1 VDVLVTGSSGFIGTA
16 LLSVLERSGHRPVR
30 LVRGAAGTD
39 TGAGA
44 GSGATVRWDPAA
56 GTIDAAGLEGIG
68 AVVHL
73 AGESIGARKWTAEQK
88 QRILESRTRGTT
100 LLSETLARLQTPP
113 AVLVSA
119 SAVGYYG
126 NRGAEELTEESGPG
140 DGFLVDVCRAWESST
155 TPATDAGIRV
165 ACVRTGIALSSRG
178 GALQRMLLPF
188 KLGLGGRI
196 GSGTQYMSWIS
207 LPDEVRAILHVLE
220 HDSIAGPVNLTG
232 PSPVTNTEFTETL
245 GAVLHRPT
253 VLPTPLLPLQL
264 RYGKELVRQLLVEG
278 QRVLPAKL
286 LADGFRFEHPTLETA
301 LRAVLATPAAA

>member
-1 VDVLVTGSSGFIGTA
+1 MDVLVTGSSGFIGTA
-16 LLSVLERSGHRPVR
+16 LLPALERSGHRSVR
-30 LVRGAAGTD
+30 LVRGAAGT
-39 TGAGA
+39 
-44 GSGATVRWDPAA
+44 GATLRWDPAA

-73 AGESIGARKWTAEQK
+73 AGESIGERKWTAEQK
-88 QRILESRTRGTT
+88 QRILESRTRATT
-100 LLSETLARLQTPP
+100 LLSETLARLQRPP

-126 NRGAEELTEESGPG
+126 NRGSEELNEHSPPG
-140 DGFLVDVCRAWESST
+140 DGFLADTCRAWEAST
-155 TPATDAGIRV
+155 TPAADAGIRI
-165 ACVRTGIALSSRG
+165 ACVRTGIVLSSRG

-196 GSGTQYMSWIS
+196 GSGSQYMSWIS

-220 HDSIAGPVNLTG
+220 HDSVAGPVNLTG
-232 PSPVTNTEFTETL
+232 PSPVTNTEFTKTL

-278 QRVLPAKL
+278 QRVSPAKL
-286 LADGFRFEHPTLETA
+286 LADDFRFEHPTFENA
-301 LRAVLATPAAA
+301 LRAVLTTPAST

>member
-1 VDVLVTGSSGFIGTA
+1 MDVLVTGSSGFIGTA
-16 LLSVLERSGHRPVR
+16 LLPALERSGNRPVR
-30 LVRGAAGTD
+30 LVRGTAA
-39 TGAGA
+39 TGA
-44 GSGATVRWDPAA
+44 TLRWDPAA

-88 QRILESRTRGTT
+88 QRILESRTRPTT
-100 LLSETLARLQTPP
+100 LLSETLARLQRPP

-126 NRGAEELTEESGPG
+126 DRGAAELTEDSPPG
-140 DGFLVDVCRAWESST
+140 NGFLADVCRAWEGAT
-155 TPATDAGIRV
+155 TPATGAGIRV
-165 ACVRTGIALSSRG
+165 ACVRTGIVLSSSG
-178 GALQRMLLPF
+178 GALQRMLAPF

-220 HDSIAGPVNLTG
+220 HDSLSGPVNLTG
-232 PSPVTNTEFTETL
+232 PSPVTNTEFTKTL
-245 GAVLHRPT
+245 GTVLHRPT

-278 QRVLPAKL
+278 QRALPAKL
-286 LADGFRFEHPTLETA
+286 LADGFRFEHPTFESA
-301 LRAVLATPAAA
+301 MRAVLTTPTSE